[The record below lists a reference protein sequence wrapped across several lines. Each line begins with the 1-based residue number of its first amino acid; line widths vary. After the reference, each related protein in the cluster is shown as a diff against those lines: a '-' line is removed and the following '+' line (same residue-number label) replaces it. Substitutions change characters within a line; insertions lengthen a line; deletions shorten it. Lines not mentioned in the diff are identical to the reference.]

1 MTHSE
6 LAAALLDS
14 YDRGVPMSALPSA
27 AVAGFSITDAYA
39 VAELN
44 RQHRTA
50 RGERALG
57 YKIGFTNRS
66 IWDRYGVHAPIWGPV
81 WDSTVQLLDT
91 THAYT
96 SLHRL
101 VQPRLEPEV
110 MFGFRSSPRSGMNEA
125 ELAACIEWVAH
136 GFEIVHT
143 HFDDW
148 RFAAADT
155 VADFAL
161 HGRLFVGPCVPIGR
175 FADPRA
181 ELAALKVRLLCG
193 DRVMDEGEGAVVLDG
208 PLTAL
213 RLWIDAMDAQPH
225 GWRVHPGDIVSTGTL
240 TDAWPLSAGQT
251 WRTELSDERLP
262 GLRLSIET

>member
-1 MTHSE
+1 MQTPE
-6 LAAALLDS
+6 LANALLDS
-14 YDRGVPMSALPSA
+14 YDRGVLMSGLPSA
-27 AVAGFSITDAYA
+27 AAAGFSMADAYA

-44 RQHRTA
+44 RQRRVA

-81 WDSTVQLLDT
+81 WDSTVQLFDG
-91 THAYT
+91 AQGAT
-96 SLHRL
+96 SLRRL
-101 VQPRLEPEV
+101 SQPRLEPEV
-110 MFGFRSSPRSGMNEA
+110 MFGFRSSPRRGMNEA
-125 ELAACIEWVAH
+125 ELTGCIEWVTH
-136 GFEIVHT
+136 GFEIVQT
-143 HFDDW
+143 HFADW

-161 HGRLFVGPCVPIGR
+161 HGRLFVGPRVPIER

-181 ELAALKVRLLCG
+181 ELAALKLRLLCE
-193 DRVMDEGEGAVVLDG
+193 DRVVDEGEGTVVLDG

-225 GWRVHPGDIVSTGTL
+225 GWQVHPGDIVSTGTL
-240 TDAWPLSAGQT
+240 TDAWPLSPGQT
-251 WRTELSDERLP
+251 WRTELSDDRLS